1 MPEDQLLIHV
11 GMAKSASTWLQK
23 RLFNRSDLGFLHLE
37 EKRLSLFRKI
47 LPQDT
52 PYYDEE
58 DCRQYL
64 KEELL
69 DQAYHHSLLPVWS
82 NELLSG
88 WPTYGGQSRVLI
100 ANRLASL
107 YPDAKILLIVREQN
121 SIINSTYNQYIQEGG
136 TMNLQTYLTKKWVAP
151 YFQGF
156 NLAQYDYYQLVSL
169 YKDLFKPQNVLF
181 LPYELLKYEAP
192 QFVKR
197 IFDFAE
203 LKHQFDSD
211 LLTDKALNQAPSDS
225 NLWLRKQLGKLVS
238 NRISASNQNAL
249 YYNYQVE
256 KLWKIMELPRFV
268 DSRLKR
274 KKSNIIDAHV
284 GHTFRESN
292 RMLQNLTD
300 IDLETLG
307 YDL

>member
-1 MPEDQLLIHV
+1 MP
-11 GMAKSASTWLQK
+11 KSASTWLQK
-23 RLFNRSDLGFLHLE
+23 RVFNQSDLGFLHLE
-37 EKRLSLFRKI
+37 EKRLALFRKI
-47 LPQDT
+47 LPQNT

-58 DCRQYL
+58 DCKQYL
-64 KEELL
+64 REELL
-69 DQAYHHSLLPVWS
+69 DEAYHRNLLPVWS

-88 WPTYGGQSRVLI
+88 WPTYGSQNRVLI

-107 YPDAKILLIVREQN
+107 FPDAKILLIVREQKA
-121 SIINSTYNQYIQEGG
+121 IINSTYNQYIQEGG
-136 TMNLQTYLTKKWVAP
+136 TMNVQTYMTKEWVAP

-156 NLAQYDYYQLVSL
+156 NLVQYDYYQLVSL
-169 YKDLFKPQNVLF
+169 YKDLFKPQNVF
-181 LPYELLKYEAP
+181 CLPYELLKYDP
-192 QFVKR
+192 SQFIEK
-197 IFDFAE
+197 IFDFAGLE
-203 LKHQFDSD
+203 HQFDSG
-211 LLTDKALNQAPSDS
+211 LLTRETLNQAPSDS
-225 NLWLRKQLGKLVS
+225 NLWLRRHFGKLAS

-249 YYNYQVE
+249 YYNFHIK